1 VSDAAPLVS
10 VVVPAYNAARTLPE
24 TVQSV
29 LDQSMRDIEVI
40 VVDDGSTDE
49 TLETA
54 RAIDDPRVTVLPQ
67 PNGGVSAARNNGAR
81 AARGR
86 YVAFLDSDDLW
97 LPHKLERQLE
107 ILEREPDVHA
117 VQAGVVFVDDGLQ
130 PLSVRPCADWEDPL
144 LDTLYFRNL
153 PAFPSTVIITR
164 EKLLERGGF
173 DTSLVILEDWELA
186 VHAAWHWDLRSVHE
200 PLGLYRFHPG
210 NRSRDV
216 SIHVEPGERV
226 LARIFADPE
235 LPEHVRRKKRSVY
248 ARLYLM
254 LAGGSLRARDW
265 RGCARWGARAVARD
279 PTTLGHVLALP
290 LRRLS
295 RRLSRRRADGYAG

>member
-1 VSDAAPLVS
+1 VNAEAPLVS

-24 TVQSV
+24 TVRSV
-29 LDQSMRDIEVI
+29 LDQTVRDIEVI
-40 VVDDGSTDE
+40 VVDDGSTDGTVE
-49 TLETA
+49 A
-54 RAIDDPRVTVLPQ
+54 AHAIDDRRVTVMSQ
-67 PNGGVSAARNNGAR
+67 PNAGVSAARNTGAQ

-107 ILEREPDVHA
+107 ILEREPGVHA
-117 VQAGVVFVDDGLQ
+117 VQAGVIFVDDALE
-130 PLSVRPCADWEDPL
+130 PLSVRRCVDWSDPL

-153 PAFPSTVIITR
+153 PAFPSTVVFRR

-186 VHAAWHWDLRSVHE
+186 VHAAWHWGLQSVHE

-216 SIHVEPGERV
+216 GIHVEPGERV
-226 LARIFADPE
+226 LGRIFADPE
-235 LPEHVRRKKRSVY
+235 LPPHIRRKKRSVY

-265 RGCARWGARAVARD
+265 RGCARWGARAVIRD
-279 PTTLGHVLALP
+279 PAALLHVLALP
-290 LRRLS
+290 VRRLS
-295 RRLSRRRADGYAG
+295 RRLSRRRADSYAG